1 MEEIQKIFQLLTIT
15 SLIFSCKWSIYI
27 FHNFLLL
34 LEWSWFLYKKIGIRY
49 WNIKINSILRLSLVI
64 FIIFLSGGILPLYL
78 ILPLL
83 LLTSFLPTKD
93 ISKDFKISKYGD
105 LSYGIYL
112 IHFPI
117 IRLLSISPIFNNL
130 PDNFLIFLVVSLS
143 VIGAFILYWKVER
156 RFLEKNS
163 YYYKLVSWLSLLKL
177 LFIF

>member
-1 MEEIQKIFQLLTIT
+1 M
-15 SLIFSCKWSIYI
+15 SIYLII
-27 FHNFLLL
+27 FFCFLSGVGFSMLRKNWIPLL
-34 LEWSWFLYKKIGIRY
+34 D
-49 WNIKINSILRLSLVI
+49 NIKINSFLRFSLVI

-93 ISKDFKISKYGD
+93 ISKDFTISKYGD
-105 LSYGIYL
+105 FSYGIYL

-117 IRLLSISPIFNNL
+117 IRILSINPVLKNL
-130 PDNFLIFLVVSLS
+130 PDPYLIFLVISLS

-163 YYYKLVSWLSLLKL
+163 YYDKLNS
-177 LFIF
+177 